1 MVDLKATKPTNLP
14 EDDAMAHYQITRDA
28 QTIQALVE
36 QKDQALAQLLQ
47 QVLNPVLDAEVTEY
61 LQADRYERTE
71 GRQGYRNGY
80 RSRQLTTRV
89 GTLTLDVPRTRDGEF
104 SPALFDRYQR
114 HEKALVLTLMEMVV
128 NGCPPAK
135 SDGSP
140 KSSVARN
147 FLSPPYPSWRKVS
160 TRP

>member
-1 MVDLKATKPTNLP
+1 MKATKPTNLP
-14 EDDAMAHYQITRDA
+14 EDDAMAHYQITLDA

-47 QVLNPVLDAEVTEY
+47 QVLNQVLEAEVTEY

-89 GTLTLDVPRTRDGEF
+89 GTLTLDVPR
-104 SPALFDRYQR
+104 L
-114 HEKALVLTLMEMVV
+114 
-128 NGCPPAK
+128 
-135 SDGSP
+135 
-140 KSSVARN
+140 
-147 FLSPPYPSWRKVS
+147 
-160 TRP
+160 